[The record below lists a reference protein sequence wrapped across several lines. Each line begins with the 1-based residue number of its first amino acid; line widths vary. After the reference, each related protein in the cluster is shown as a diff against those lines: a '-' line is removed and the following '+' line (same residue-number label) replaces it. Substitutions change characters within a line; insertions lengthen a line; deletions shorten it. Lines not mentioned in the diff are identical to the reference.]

1 MQCSKFELQIEKL
14 LCNQACYF
22 EAKYLND
29 LQYLSSLTILPI
41 MTT

>member
-14 LCNQACYF
+14 LGNRACNF

-29 LQYLSSLTILPI
+29 IQ
-41 MTT
+41 